1 MDAAKI
7 FWDADR
13 TIPIDPSDPEIARL
27 HKELSRVQEEK
38 MTAVAL
44 AIKTVQA
51 AAAAVQRALDCSKL
65 FDIEDMSDPRT
76 IGLHAELEA
85 ARLQSQ
91 AACAIASEKM
101 QAFVDVLKAIEATA
115 RKRNLNFN

>member
-1 MDAAKI
+1 MDTAKM
-7 FWDADR
+7 FWDSDR

-27 HKELSRVQEEK
+27 QKELYRVQQEK

-65 FDIEDMSDPRT
+65 FDIEDMRDPRT

-115 RKRNLNFN
+115 RKRNLRFN